1 MGRTETAV
9 VTNQNLQSFFF
20 GRVHEAIEALDF
32 RAQDDTVHYLIN
44 LLALFGRSDHYSDA
58 QANDSGKP
66 LALMLADVHASTNIV
81 EQNKILKRLGDI
93 ALFVSGFFSDS
104 LNRKIIDI
112 DYYVAMG
119 GSAYGSLCVGTRG
132 TRRESTLSPVFSE
145 LSEKFVACV
154 DLLNE
159 VSAGTNIHND
169 SDILRT
175 YELWLRTGSKRAEK
189 ILHALG
195 INPERIEPE
204 RIEPGKNSDL
214 LFVQ

>member
-1 MGRTETAV
+1 MNRTETAV
-9 VTNQNLQSFFF
+9 VTNQNLVAFFF

-32 RAQDDTVHYLIN
+32 RAKDDTIHYLIN

-58 QANDSGKP
+58 QVNDSDKP
-66 LALMLADVHASTNIV
+66 LALMLADVHTSTNII

-104 LNRKIIDI
+104 LNRKIIDV

-119 GSAYGSLCVGTRG
+119 GSAYGSLCLGTRG
-132 TRRESTLSPVFSE
+132 TRRESTMSPVFAE

-159 VSAGTNIHND
+159 VSAGATIHND

-189 ILHALG
+189 ILRTSG
-195 INPERIEPE
+195 IEPD
-204 RIEPGKNSDL
+204 KNSDL
-214 LFVQ
+214 SFMQ

>member
-1 MGRTETAV
+1 MNRTETAV
-9 VTNQNLQSFFF
+9 ITNQNLEAFFF

-32 RAQDDTVHYLIN
+32 RAKDDTIHYLIN

-58 QANDSGKP
+58 QVNDSGKP
-66 LALMLADVHASTNIV
+66 LALMLADVHTSTNII

-104 LNRKIIDI
+104 LNRKIIDV

-119 GSAYGSLCVGTRG
+119 GSAYGSLCLGTRG
-132 TRRESTLSPVFSE
+132 TRRESTMSPVFAE

-159 VSAGTNIHND
+159 VSAGATIHND

-189 ILHALG
+189 ILRTSG
-195 INPERIEPE
+195 IEPD
-204 RIEPGKNSDL
+204 KNSDL
-214 LFVQ
+214 SFMQ